1 MTEQPGQRPD
11 ERLPVPRE
19 PDAVVPPEPG
29 AVVPPEPGAVVLRE
43 PAEVDRFTAHPS
55 AHTAGLTPERAAKI
69 VTQSASARWVAFLA
83 VTIVS
88 LFVIVYYFYD
98 LGVPGVANSSRLANE
113 VAAQQVTAVTQGYAL
128 FEANCAR
135 CHGAQGQGGIGPTLN
150 DQAKLLTH
158 LTPGYL
164 MSVLTVGGRYVCGD
178 PNSLMPIWSD
188 QGNPPGPLNYRNLQE
203 LIAFITAPSTLQ
215 FQGVDPT
222 TGQTVTMSGWRDPN
236 YVLPA
241 GATPVPACW
250 KDAFTSA
257 SSPAASA
264 APSGAAAS
272 AAPSGAAASAVPSGS
287 PAGSPAASGGA
298 AETVLQLAAAN
309 IAYDQTDLAAPA
321 GVPFQIAFTNNDAGI
336 PHNVSIHQGSPT
348 GTEVFKGT
356 IFTGVATQ
364 TYDVPALPAGTYS
377 FVCSVHPN
385 MTGTLTVK

>member
-1 MTEQPGQRPD
+1 M
-11 ERLPVPRE
+11 
-19 PDAVVPPEPG
+19 
-29 AVVPPEPGAVVLRE
+29 
-43 PAEVDRFTAHPS
+43 
-55 AHTAGLTPERAAKI
+55 TPERAAKI

-98 LGVPGVANSSRLANE
+98 LGVPGVANTSRLEKE
-113 VAAQQVTAVTQGYAL
+113 VAAQQVTAVSAGYNL

-164 MSVLTVGGRYVCGD
+164 QSVLTVGGRYVCGD
-178 PNSLMPIWSD
+178 ANSLMPIWSD
-188 QGNPPGPLNYRNLQE
+188 QGNPPGPLNYRDLQE

-215 FQGVDPT
+215 YQGVDPT
-222 TGQTVTMSGWRDPN
+222 TGKAVTMSGWRDPN

-257 SSPAASA
+257 SA
-264 APSGAAAS
+264 APSGAAS
-272 AAPSGAAASAVPSGS
+272 AAPSGS

-298 AETVLQLAAAN
+298 AETVLKLAAAN
-309 IAYDQTDLAAPA
+309 IAYDQTDLTAPA

-348 GTEVFKGT
+348 GTEVFKGA

>member
-1 MTEQPGQRPD
+1 MTEQQGQRPD

-19 PDAVVPPEPG
+19 PGPAVPPEPG
-29 AVVPPEPGAVVLRE
+29 AVVTRE

-113 VAAQQVTAVTQGYAL
+113 VADQQVTAVTQGYAL

-178 PNSLMPIWSD
+178 ANSLMPIWSD

-222 TGQTVTMSGWRDPN
+222 TGQTVTMSGWRDPS

-272 AAPSGAAASAVPSGS
+272 AGPSGS

-309 IAYDQTDLAAPA
+309 IAYDQTDLTAPA

-348 GTEVFKGT
+348 GTEVFKGA

>member
-1 MTEQPGQRPD
+1 MTDQPGQRPD

-19 PDAVVPPEPG
+19 PDPAVPPEPG
-29 AVVPPEPGAVVLRE
+29 AVVPRE

-113 VAAQQVTAVTQGYAL
+113 VAVQQVTAVTQGYAL

-178 PNSLMPIWSD
+178 ANSLMPIWSD

-203 LIAFITAPSTLQ
+203 LIAFITAPSTVQ
-215 FQGVDPT
+215 FQGTDPT
-222 TGQTVTMSGWRDPN
+222 TGQTVTMSGWRDPS

-257 SSPAASA
+257 ASA
-264 APSGAAAS
+264 APSAAPSAVPSGAAAS
-272 AAPSGAAASAVPSGS
+272 AAPSGSPS
-287 PAGSPAASGGA
+287 GSPAASGGA

-309 IAYDQTDLAAPA
+309 IAYDQADLTAPA
-321 GVPFQIAFTNNDAGI
+321 NTPFQIAFTNNDAGI

-348 GTEVFKGT
+348 GTEVFKGA

-385 MTGTLTVK
+385 MVGTLTVK

>member
-1 MTEQPGQRPD
+1 MTDQPGQRPD

-19 PDAVVPPEPG
+19 PDPAVPSEPG
-29 AVVPPEPGAVVLRE
+29 AVVPRE

-113 VAAQQVTAVTQGYAL
+113 VADQQVTAVTQGYAL

-178 PNSLMPIWSD
+178 ANSLMPIWSD

-203 LIAFITAPSTLQ
+203 LIAFITAPSTVQ
-215 FQGVDPT
+215 FQGTDPT
-222 TGQTVTMSGWRDPN
+222 TGQTVTMSGWRDPS

-257 SSPAASA
+257 ASA
-264 APSGAAAS
+264 APSAVPSGAAAS
-272 AAPSGAAASAVPSGS
+272 AAPSGSPS
-287 PAGSPAASGGA
+287 GSPAASGGA

-309 IAYDQTDLAAPA
+309 IAYDQTDLTAPA
-321 GVPFQIAFTNNDAGI
+321 NTPFQIAFTNNDAGI

-348 GTEVFKGT
+348 GTEVFKGA

-385 MTGTLTVK
+385 MVGTLTVK

>member
-11 ERLPVPRE
+11 ARLPVPRE
-19 PDAVVPPEPG
+19 PDPVVTPEPG
-29 AVVPPEPGAVVLRE
+29 AVVPRE

-222 TGQTVTMSGWRDPN
+222 TGQTVTMSGWRDPS

-257 SSPAASA
+257 
-264 APSGAAAS
+264 APSAAAS
-272 AAPSGAAASAVPSGS
+272 AAPSGAAASVAPSGS

-348 GTEVFKGT
+348 GTEVFKGA

>member
-1 MTEQPGQRPD
+1 MTEQQGQRPD

-19 PDAVVPPEPG
+19 PGPAVPPEPG
-29 AVVPPEPGAVVLRE
+29 AVVTRE

-113 VAAQQVTAVTQGYAL
+113 VADQQVTAVTQGYAL

-178 PNSLMPIWSD
+178 ANSLMPIWSD

-222 TGQTVTMSGWRDPN
+222 TGQTVTMSGWRDPS

-272 AAPSGAAASAVPSGS
+272 TAPSGS

-309 IAYDQTDLAAPA
+309 IAYDQTDLTAPA

-348 GTEVFKGT
+348 GTEVFKGA

>member
-1 MTEQPGQRPD
+1 MTDQPGLPPE
-11 ERLPVPRE
+11 ERLPVPGGGSGVA
-19 PDAVVPPEPG
+19 P
-29 AVVPPEPGAVVLRE
+29 RE

-55 AHTAGLTPERAAKI
+55 AHSVGLSPERAAKI
-69 VTQSASARWVAFLA
+69 VAQSASARWVAFLA

-113 VAAQQVTAVTQGYAL
+113 VAVQQVTAVTQGYAL

-178 PNSLMPIWSD
+178 ANSLMPIWSD

-203 LIAFITAPSTLQ
+203 LIAFITAPNTTQ
-215 FQGVDPT
+215 FQGVDPVS
-222 TGQTVTMSGWRDPN
+222 GQTVTLSGWRDPT
-236 YVLPA
+236 YVLPP

-250 KDAFTSA
+250 KDAFTSSSTAAPSAGA
-257 SSPAASA
+257 SGAPPAAPSAAPSPSGATGSPVASA
-264 APSGAAAS
+264 APGAA
-272 AAPSGAAASAVPSGS
+272 G
-287 PAGSPAASGGA
+287 
-298 AETVLQLAAAN
+298 TVLQLAASG
-309 IAYDQTDLAAPA
+309 IAYDQTELTAPA
-321 GVPFQIAFTNNDAGI
+321 NTPFQIAFTNNDAGI
-336 PHNVSIHQGSPT
+336 PHNVSIHEGSPT
-348 GTEVFKGT
+348 GTEVFKGA

-385 MTGTLTVK
+385 MVGTLTVK

>member
-19 PDAVVPPEPG
+19 PDPVVPPEPG
-29 AVVPPEPGAVVLRE
+29 AVVPRE

-222 TGQTVTMSGWRDPN
+222 TGQTVTMSGWRDPS

-257 SSPAASA
+257 SSPAAER
-264 APSGAAAS
+264 GAQRRGS
-272 AAPSGAAASAVPSGS
+272 ERGALRQPGRLAGRIGRRRGDGP
-287 PAGSPAASGGA
+287 PAGGGEHRLRPDRTWPPRRASRSRSRSP
-298 AETVLQLAAAN
+298 T
-309 IAYDQTDLAAPA
+309 TTP
-321 GVPFQIAFTNNDAGI
+321 
-336 PHNVSIHQGSPT
+336 GSPT
-348 GTEVFKGT
+348 TSRST
-356 IFTGVATQ
+356 RARR
-364 TYDVPALPAGTYS
+364 PARRSSRARSSPAWPPRPTTCRRSPPGRTAS
-377 FVCSVHPN
+377 SARSTP
-385 MTGTLTVK
+385 T